1 MVAPSTLFKPVTVV
15 ETLPLDPALLNTGD
29 GLIYLET
36 PAQYS
41 TRSGKTVSE
50 RTHHVIASLGDWRT
64 INENSRFIGSSQDVV
79 RGDTA
84 TLYGP
89 RMELIVNNNV
99 YGPVSGDSAVTSYHF
114 GLRAEDYV
122 VDAQSDG
129 AVKGSLM
136 KLTGEKDAANT
147 NLAVGSG
154 DATGVVFVDATPPL
168 NTQTSTVASGGT
180 ANNRN
185 NDGSITLHSTSRFSQ
200 LLATQSMHTLIS
212 LVSILSTV

>member
-1 MVAPSTLFKPVTVV
+1 
-15 ETLPLDPALLNTGD
+15 
-29 GLIYLET
+29 
-36 PAQYS
+36 
-41 TRSGKTVSE
+41 
-50 RTHHVIASLGDWRT
+50 
-64 INENSRFIGSSQDVV
+64 
-79 RGDTA
+79 
-84 TLYGP
+84 
-89 RMELIVNNNV
+89 MELIVNNNV

-185 NDGSITLHSTSRFSQ
+185 NDVSITLTFDQ
-200 LLATQSMHTLIS
+200 PVLAGDFYTEHAYLD
-212 LVSILSTV
+212 LVGEHFVYRVHEQQHHGSW